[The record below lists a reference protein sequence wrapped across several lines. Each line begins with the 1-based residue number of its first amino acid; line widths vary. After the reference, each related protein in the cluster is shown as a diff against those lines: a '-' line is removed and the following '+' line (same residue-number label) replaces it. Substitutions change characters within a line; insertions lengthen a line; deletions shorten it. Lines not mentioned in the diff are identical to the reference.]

1 VIAYICDGKVEEC
14 MDSNFCY
21 FKTGGPKDCCMR
33 TCDEKHA
40 RYGKCEGDPEWFP
53 ERFMECGIVNDEK
66 RYIEKERW

>member
-1 VIAYICDGKVEEC
+1 
-14 MDSNFCY
+14 MDSDHCY
-21 FKTGGPKDCCMR
+21 FTKKDVEYKSLLIKACMR
-33 TCDEKHA
+33 TTDEKHA